1 MQTNYKPV
9 TCSAAGTKLPR
20 TATATS
26 AKLVL
31 CSLEGYS
38 RSPALS
44 KQADQT
50 SLGPYS
56 DEERGSQNRVNEL
69 RIQLCTLQLSQ
80 ISDLTFKKS
89 ECFSSTAK
97 PQNHRINVR
106 IRQLTATNISFP
118 SKDKL
123 YPGAPFAGV
132 NVYLQHGTGHQRA
145 APGQSCITPGQVKTA
160 TKPLNFP
167 TSFGATRFKPQI
179 ERESLTIIPSC
190 HKGREKGR
198 EDKIQYWVG
207 RFIQQIE
214 RLKMGPRELHSGGH
228 RRQESTSRAKN
239 TCIYSKCLVAHTH
252 TPLQCIIFSS

>member
-20 TATATS
+20 TDTATS

-56 DEERGSQNRVNEL
+56 DEERDSQNRVNEL

-89 ECFSSTAK
+89 ECFSSSTAK
-97 PQNHRINVR
+97 PQNHRINIR
-106 IRQLTATNISFP
+106 IRQLTTTNISFP
-118 SKDKL
+118 SKDKP

-145 APGQSCITPGQVKTA
+145 APGQSCITPGQVKTP
-160 TKPLNFP
+160 KFP
-167 TSFGATRFKPQI
+167 NIIRCYQI
-179 ERESLTIIPSC
+179 QTPDRASEPHHNPFLSQRQRE
-190 HKGREKGR
+190 GE
-198 EDKIQYWVG
+198 
-207 RFIQQIE
+207 
-214 RLKMGPRELHSGGH
+214 
-228 RRQESTSRAKN
+228 RRQNPVPGWE
-239 TCIYSKCLVAHTH
+239 IYPTDRKTQDGSMRTAQWRSQETGIHIK
-252 TPLQCIIFSS
+252 S